1 MAKDEKGKR
10 HHHES
15 KGKSLYDTKENKRIE
30 KLYMQA
36 TYPNQKQVDKQ
47 VRQFYENRFR
57 NEHVRKNTGRHPEI
71 DIRFEEEFNAWVQS
85 GKKPLHYFYLGRS
98 GGRSI
103 GSRVLKDAFYLKNP
117 ELKDIDSFVS
127 RNGRK
132 VNIREKINAKLNHL
146 WNSSVEND
154 LVRKMSAEK
163 VLSCLREN
171 PIYPF
176 IKDRKKATAA
186 ILKQIPDNIAD
197 LYPGARTLNRKFI
210 LHVGPTNSG
219 KTYEALLAC
228 QKADRGVYLAP
239 LRLLAMEAADRINRA
254 GVPCD
259 MITGEE
265 ERTIVGARH
274 VASTIEMLAVDCY
287 FDVAVIDEAQMIV
300 DDDRGW
306 AWTQAILGV
315 SAPIVHVCMAEEAL
329 PIISKLILS
338 CGDTYEVERHERQ
351 TPLSLERVPFHFPE
365 DVRDGD
371 ALVVF
376 SRKSVLEAASLLE
389 DYNIKASVVYGA
401 LPYEA
406 RMAETEKFLSGKT
419 RVVVATDAIGMGM
432 NLPIKRIVFLET
444 VKFDGKEKRPL
455 NPSEIKQI
463 AGRAGRRGYVE
474 EGLVNTGYDKWMIKN
489 GLEKKE
495 EPIDT
500 AKTAMPPFLIH
511 MDQDLSLTMRD
522 WLAVPDEGI
531 FHKTDMKREID
542 LCVWLEQHCFFDKAT
557 ALRAVSVPFNEED
570 RDLLDIWYQAM
581 RNMNADRRVLEDI
594 PIIQSEEGDS
604 LDVLEKKYRS
614 LDLLYSLQ
622 RSFGA
627 WQFNHN
633 QVKTEI
639 LDCKKDVA
647 QAIIEQLTVSKN
659 YYKCCKVCG
668 KRLPWH
674 YPYRLCDDCF
684 EAEYIAKRQRNDKM

>member
-1 MAKDEKGKR
+1 MEKDAKTKK
-10 HHHES
+10 HHPQGS
-15 KGKSLYDTKENKRIE
+15 KNKKNNNRVHTADDKRIE
-30 KLYMQA
+30 KLYSSA
-36 TYPNQKQVDKQ
+36 VYPKQSQVDKQ
-47 VRQFYENRFR
+47 VRGFYENRFR
-57 NEHVRKNTGRHPEI
+57 REHIRKNTGRHPEI
-71 DIRFEEEFNAWVQS
+71 DVRFEDEFEAWVQS

-103 GSRVLKDAFYLKNP
+103 GSRVLKDAFYQNNP
-117 ELKDIDSFVS
+117 ELKEVDSFVS
-127 RNGRK
+127 RHGRK
-132 VNIREKINAKLNHL
+132 VNIREKINAKLNHM
-146 WNSSVEND
+146 WNSSVENV
-154 LVRKMSAEK
+154 LVREMRAEDI
-163 VLSCLREN
+163 LDCLREN
-171 PIYPF
+171 AIYPF
-176 IKDRKKATAA
+176 IKDRKQATAA

-197 LYPGARTLNRKFI
+197 LYPGARSLTRQFI

-219 KTYEALLAC
+219 KTHEALLAC
-228 QKADRGVYLAP
+228 QNADSGVYLAP
-239 LRLLAMEAADRINRA
+239 LRLLAMEAAERINRA
-254 GVPCD
+254 GVACD

-274 VASTIEMLAVDCY
+274 VASTIEMLAIDRY
-287 FDVAVIDEAQMIV
+287 FDVAVIDEAQMIA

-329 PIISKLILS
+329 PVVSKLILS
-338 CGDTYEVERHERQ
+338 CGDSFEIEYHERQ
-351 TPLSLERVPFHFPE
+351 TPLSLEKVPFHFPE

-389 DYNIKASVVYGA
+389 DYDIKASVIYGA

-406 RMAETEKFLSGKT
+406 RLAETEKFLYGKT

-455 NPSEIKQI
+455 LPSEIKQI
-463 AGRAGRRGYVE
+463 AGRAGRRGYAE
-474 EGLVNTGYDKWMIKN
+474 EGLVNTGYDKWLIKN
-489 GLEKKE
+489 GLDKKE
-495 EPIDT
+495 EPIAT

-531 FHKTDMKREID
+531 FHKTDMKREIE
-542 LCVWLEQHCFFDKAT
+542 LCLWLERHCFFDKAT
-557 ALRAVSVPFNEED
+557 ELRAVSVPFNEED
-570 RDLLDIWYQAM
+570 RDLMDIWYQTM
-581 RNMNADRRVLEDI
+581 RNMNADRRVLEGI
-594 PIIQSEEGDS
+594 PIIHSEEGDD
-604 LDVLEKKYRS
+604 LDKLEKKYRT

-633 QVKTEI
+633 EVKAEI
-639 LDCKKDVA
+639 LDCKRDVA

-674 YPYRLCDDCF
+674 FPYRLCDECF
-684 EAEYIAKRQRNDKM
+684 DAQYLGKRR